1 MQQFFLPLYN
11 YKISFPK
18 SVRLV
23 IMKVIVTVAIII
35 YLTIL
40 NLNIGLRKSLPIY
53 NLLIRITIH

>member
-23 IMKVIVTVAIII
+23 IMKVIVTSNNNLPNYFKSKYRSKKII
-35 YLTIL
+35 T
-40 NLNIGLRKSLPIY
+40 NLQFAN
-53 NLLIRITIH
+53 